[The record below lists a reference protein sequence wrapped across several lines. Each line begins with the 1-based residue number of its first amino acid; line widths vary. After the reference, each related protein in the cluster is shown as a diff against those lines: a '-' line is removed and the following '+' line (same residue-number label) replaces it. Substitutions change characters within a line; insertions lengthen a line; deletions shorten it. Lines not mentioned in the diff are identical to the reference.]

1 MLNMKMI
8 ATYIIH
14 HDQISIFALYYYDLI
29 TFFQI
34 KVIDPSSD
42 IIVKGLKGFEF

>member
-1 MLNMKMI
+1 MLNVKMI

-34 KVIDPSSD
+34 KVICPSSD
-42 IIVKGLKGFEF
+42 IIVKGPKGFEF